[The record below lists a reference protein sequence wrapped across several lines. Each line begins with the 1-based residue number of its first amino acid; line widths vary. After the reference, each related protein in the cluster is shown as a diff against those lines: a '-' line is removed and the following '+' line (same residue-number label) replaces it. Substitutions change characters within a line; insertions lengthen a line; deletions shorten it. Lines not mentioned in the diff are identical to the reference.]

1 MSGPENCFFILVL
14 GRQPDMGLNWLWLE
28 RKLERRIQKQ
38 MTLGEVLCFVWILL
52 STAKGRVVFS
62 PLASARGAR
71 KTIGNWER
79 AAGERW

>member
-1 MSGPENCFFILVL
+1 
-14 GRQPDMGLNWLWLE
+14 
-28 RKLERRIQKQ
+28 

-62 PLASARGAR
+62 PLASARAQGA
-71 KTIGNWER
+71 KTLGNWER